1 MTAPESLPDEIES
14 LVLAE
19 ATKRIAAREKLVRA
33 VFGQRYS
40 DGQKETF
47 RSPLDGARV
56 GSVWR
61 TDPDAQWRV
70 TDRAAF
76 EADMLT
82 YPGNLDV
89 HVGIAA
95 EDMPEALA
103 VLAEHAP
110 ALITETSRLAEGV
123 EAAALAQSR
132 ATGIAAAAGIELV
145 KPAGTLT
152 VKVDPKAG
160 AAAIERMVH
169 AGLIS
174 WDGTRALPAA
184 DERGEVA

>member
-1 MTAPESLPDEIES
+1 MTAPEPLPDEIES

-19 ATKRIAAREKLVRA
+19 AVKRIAARDKVVRA
-33 VFGQRYS
+33 VFGQHYP
-40 DGQKETF
+40 DGRKETF
-47 RSPLDGARV
+47 RSPLDGSRI
-56 GSVWR
+56 GSIWR
-61 TDPDAQWRV
+61 TDPDFQWKV

-82 YPGNLDV
+82 YPGNVDV
-89 HVGIAA
+89 QVGIAP

-103 VLAEHAP
+103 VLAEWAP
-110 ALITETSRLAEGV
+110 HLITETSRLAAGV
-123 EAAALAQSR
+123 EAAALAQSA
-132 ATGIAAAAGIELV
+132 ATGEPAAPGIELI
-145 KPAGTLT
+145 KPGGTLT

-160 AAAIERMVH
+160 GGAIERMVA

-174 WDGTRALPAA
+174 WDGSRALPAA